1 MKFAKFLRAIILKNS
16 WERLLLVIEN
26 GFNMSKSITERN
38 MNPETF
44 TVRRFIK
51 DQMLSNNLKTQT
63 ILTDKRLISSI
74 KTLHKK

>member
-26 GFNMSKSITERN
+26 GFNMSKSIIERN

-51 DQMLSNNLKTQT
+51 DQMSSNNLKTQT
-63 ILTDKRLISSI
+63 ILTDKPLISSI

>member
-26 GFNMSKSITERN
+26 GFNMSKSIIERN

>member
-1 MKFAKFLRAIILKNS
+1 
-16 WERLLLVIEN
+16 
-26 GFNMSKSITERN
+26 

-63 ILTDKRLISSI
+63 ILTEKPLISSI
-74 KTLHKK
+74 KTLHKKWIFPLRISSVNAGFGHIYWRNP